1 MTGAQAFTL
10 IGGVCQIVALGWAW
24 VAVYRFWVSRWSDTP
39 VFPRLAHARA
49 STVGTWRRFVRWVL
63 RRPSVSGTIHA
74 TLPAVAVGG
83 IGLSGEA
90 VASDGTVEGRLA
102 ALEQITR
109 RQYEKQAGQIA
120 DLRRTVDREVSALHD
135 EHRQARESSEASEQS
150 AARFS
155 LGGTALFAILGTAL
169 QIVAAFV

>member
-10 IGGVCQIVALGWAW
+10 IGGVCQIVALVWAW

-39 VFPRLAHARA
+39 VFPRLARA
-49 STVGTWRRFVRWVL
+49 WEWTIGTWRRFVRWIL
-63 RRPSVSGTIHA
+63 RRPPVHGTIHA
-74 TLPAVAVGG
+74 VSGVAVGTVT
-83 IGLSGEA
+83 LSGEA
-90 VASDGTVEGRLA
+90 IASDGTVEGRLA

-109 RQYEKQAGQIA
+109 RQYEKQAEQIA
-120 DLRRTVDREVSALHD
+120 DLRQTVDSEVSALHD
-135 EHRQARESSEASEQS
+135 QHREARESSEASEQG

-155 LGGTALFAILGTAL
+155 LGGTALFAILGTGL